1 MKEQY
6 KGVAQAAD
14 RLLSIASQ
22 LKSVLGETDV
32 VSELYAIRM
41 SLFDEL
47 EKIE

>member
-1 MKEQY
+1 MEEQY
-6 KGVAQAAD
+6 KGLVQAAD

-22 LKSVLGETDV
+22 LKRVLGETDV
-32 VSELYAIRM
+32 VNELNAIRM

>member
-1 MKEQY
+1 MEKY
-6 KGVAQAAD
+6 KGILLAAD

>member
-1 MKEQY
+1 MEKY
-6 KGVAQAAD
+6 KGVLLAAD

-22 LKSVLGETDV
+22 LKRVLGETDV

>member
-1 MKEQY
+1 MEKD
-6 KGVAQAAD
+6 KGILLVAD

-22 LKSVLGETDV
+22 LKRILGETDV